1 MNYLLLNLKNIYS
14 QKKGIELTL
23 TMIVEFIIAL
33 VVLIVLIVFFTGGFS
48 ENFGTLIGVGEG
60 GIEQAKNG
68 ME

>member
-33 VVLIVLIVFFTGGFS
+33 IVLVILIIFFTGGFS
-48 ENFGTLIGVGEG
+48 ENFGTLIGAGES
-60 GIEQAKNG
+60 GIDQAKNG
-68 ME
+68 IE